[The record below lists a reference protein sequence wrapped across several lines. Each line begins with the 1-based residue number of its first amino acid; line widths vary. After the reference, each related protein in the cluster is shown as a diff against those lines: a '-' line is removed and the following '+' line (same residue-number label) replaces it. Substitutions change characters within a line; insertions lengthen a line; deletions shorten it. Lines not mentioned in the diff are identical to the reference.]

1 MGRERND
8 LKYVAVGHISWE
20 YGCPSVG
27 AMCRAVT
34 GVKAI
39 ALDSGPDR
47 AKEDAAALTA
57 ALRRNVG
64 VSLAPYWGGTFEGKA
79 CHKIGRRLA
88 AVCDVLDGFVPQAR
102 ASAYSAFS
110 L

>member
-1 MGRERND
+1 
-8 LKYVAVGHISWE
+8 
-20 YGCPSVG
+20 
-27 AMCRAVT
+27 MCRAVT

-110 L
+110 LKRPL